1 MKSPFPASALAYF
14 FGLKSVTQRDVRFS
28 DNLLNFHCDV
38 AENFFGPQACSRAMI
53 MAQGGGPGAS
63 AGIGEFPFNYAEYYN
78 LGDSED
84 KLD

>member
-1 MKSPFPASALAYF
+1 MRALIDNI
-14 FGLKSVTQRDVRFS
+14 GLKGVTQRDVRFS
-28 DNLLNFHCDV
+28 DNVLNFHRHV
-38 AENFFGPQACSRAMI
+38 AENFSGPQAGSRAMI

-78 LGDSED
+78 PYDGGD